1 METTSENDKFAGWA
15 KRMGE
20 LQVEAYKKQYNWN
33 KIYIVR
39 PANIYGPFS
48 NFDDKNSMV
57 VASLIKKFCNNTGE
71 VKIWGDGS
79 PIRDFIYSKDVAR
92 MMIDV
97 VEKEITVPINL
108 GSGDGVSISKLV
120 DVILNSKHIVNKP
133 KIEYEKDKPMG

>member
-1 METTSENDKFAGWA
+1 
-15 KRMGE
+15 
-20 LQVEAYKKQYNWN
+20 
-33 KIYIVR
+33 
-39 PANIYGPFS
+39 
-48 NFDDKNSMV
+48 MV

-108 GSGDGVSISKLV
+108 GSEMCFYFKLV
-120 DVILNSKHIVNKP
+120 CNFKFKT
-133 KIEYEKDKPMG
+133 YC